1 MIGLEILEVSA
12 PWMVLMILFITLIV
26 GDNIFLVLGFG
37 FSQGYYKPWLLIV
50 FFLAIVLT
58 DYPFYLIGRSK
69 YFERLKKIRVLGK
82 FFGRVDDTLDFITG
96 NHINLAFFYC
106 KFISGAKPW
115 INMYLGEKKVSQTK
129 FIIMTLI
136 AGIVWSIFAFIIGY
150 ISGQGFSFAWEFFES
165 LSIAVLLLIIFF
177 ALFLKSIK
185 KIKEY
190 IHKNISNEKDDFL
203 LFSRFI

>member
-1 MIGLEILEVSA
+1 MIGLEILDVST
-12 PWMVLMILFITLIV
+12 PWIVLIILFITLIV

-58 DYPFYLIGRSK
+58 DYPFYLIGRSR
-69 YFERLKKIRVLGK
+69 YFERLKKIKFLGK
-82 FFGRVDDTLDFITG
+82 FLGRIDDTLDFITG
-96 NHINLAFFYC
+96 NHITLAFFYC

-115 INMYLGEKKVSQTK
+115 INMYLGEKKVSQTR

-136 AGIVWSIFAFIIGY
+136 AGVVWSIFAFTIGY
-150 ISGQGFSFAWEFFES
+150 LSGQGFSFAWEFFES

-185 KIKEY
+185 KIKGY
-190 IHKNISNEKDDFL
+190 IHQKY
-203 LFSRFI
+203 SR